1 MCRAYGVGKL
11 CRVCRYRFAIAAVC
25 GVLTV
30 AGVMLAFPKFQ
41 QIQTFVVGIIGFG
54 GVAWSISH
62 SAKLSRDQHAR
73 QVAHER
79 ETLRIA
85 LLAELTRNKVTIS
98 ENVETLKYEEDSARI
113 LVPITPITS
122 VYEKLLDK
130 IGVLSEEQARAVMD
144 AYLLLQDAPRR
155 LKLIAESVPDLGNM
169 GGEHIL
175 ASARSV
181 RKLHEAILV
190 RLEPAITAL
199 ETN

>member
-1 MCRAYGVGKL
+1 
-11 CRVCRYRFAIAAVC
+11 
-25 GVLTV
+25 
-30 AGVMLAFPKFQ
+30 
-41 QIQTFVVGIIGFG
+41 
-54 GVAWSISH
+54 
-62 SAKLSRDQHAR
+62 
-73 QVAHER
+73 
-79 ETLRIA
+79 
-85 LLAELTRNKVTIS
+85 
-98 ENVETLKYEEDSARI
+98 
-113 LVPITPITS
+113 
-122 VYEKLLDK
+122 
-130 IGVLSEEQARAVMD
+130 MD